1 MQFDALRFQP
11 NRPLLK
17 EITAER
23 LNAVLAEIKKN
34 RPKGER
40 GITVRQSGDA
50 TFIGLA
56 SNLEGKTSA
65 QQTTRPFEIQCSPS
79 SDNENQ
85 FVVTVQPG
93 TINNVLALNT
103 FANGIDLTPF
113 TIPADSLQYVSLLF
127 KSNDGSIGESAL
139 SVDDKIPELQKSL
152 PNSLPSAASVLL
164 GVVYNG
170 TIKQIVTDNLRAY
183 GTVLYTTNK
192 ESGQTN
198 NWYIWTWEHA

>member
-127 KSNDGSIGESAL
+127 KSNDGTIGESAL

-152 PNSLPSAASVLL
+152 PNLLPSAASVLL

-192 ESGQTN
+192 ENGQTN